1 MEATGK
7 KVLITGANSGIGFE
21 AARILA
27 GQGAHI
33 ILAVRSPEKGAETVA
48 ALSKVP
54 GHGQLEVVLLDLAS
68 LASVAACAAEVA
80 ARHTTLDLLINN
92 AGVMTPP
99 YGHTEDGFELQL
111 GINHLGHFAL
121 TGRLLPLLLSTPGSR
136 VVTVSSLAHRK
147 GRIDFGNLNG
157 ERGYRRMEFYRQSKL
172 ANLLFAVELDK
183 RLKVHGHGVKSL
195 ACHPGISATNLF
207 KFKGREAPGFL
218 LRLTERLYQSAAQG
232 ARPTLHAALAPEL
245 EGGEYIGPDG
255 KNQMKGMPT
264 LETPAPQV
272 QDAAL
277 RQRLFQLSEE
287 LTGVKFVL

>member
-21 AARILA
+21 AAKVLA
-27 GQGAHI
+27 GQGAHV
-33 ILAVRSPEKGAETVA
+33 ILAVRSLEKGAAAMA
-48 ALSKVP
+48 ALSKIE
-54 GHGQLEVVLLDLAS
+54 GHGTLEVVLLNLGS
-68 LASVAACAAEVA
+68 LESVAACAAEVA
-80 ARHTTLDLLINN
+80 ARHATLDLLINN

-136 VVTVSSLAHRK
+136 VVTVSSLAHRR
-147 GRIDFGNLNG
+147 GRIDFENLNG
-157 ERGYRRMEFYRQSKL
+157 DLGYRRMEFYRQSKL

-183 RLKVHGHGVKSL
+183 RLKVHGHDVKSL

-207 KFKGREAPGFL
+207 KFKGKEPPAFL
-218 LRLTERLYQSAAQG
+218 LRLTERLYQSAAMG
-232 ARPTLHAALAPEL
+232 ALPTLHAALAPEL
-245 EGGEYIGPDG
+245 LGGEYIGPDG
-255 KNQMKGMPT
+255 KNQMKGRAT

-272 QDAAL
+272 ADAAL

-287 LTGVKFVL
+287 LTGVKFVF